1 VLLLVPLLVL
11 LLLASGL
18 PRPSPAWPSRNK
30 GTGLSL
36 PLPAL
41 LLLGLPVRA
50 LSPEPCRVAIVANG
64 EATHPTVGATLLPVV
79 LLAVG
84 KVTVGSSTPL
94 LLQQQHCCCALQR
107 LP

>member
-1 VLLLVPLLVL
+1 VPLLVL

-50 LSPEPCRVAIVANG
+50 LSPEPCRVAIVVLNADG
-64 EATHPTVGATLLPVV
+64 EATHPTPLLVLRCCLLCSL
-79 LLAVG
+79 LLA
-84 KVTVGSSTPL
+84 K
-94 LLQQQHCCCALQR
+94 
-107 LP
+107 